1 MKFSVRQKGRALV
14 AVVAAA
20 IIAGGLLT
28 GCSSGLTPKATPTS
42 GGTLQVANTSDAQ
55 PAFLL
60 AGRQGN
66 ALWAANVFQTLTQ
79 YDSTGKPQPLLAKS
93 WKVAGNGL
101 SIDITLRSDVTFSSG
116 RKLTADDVKF
126 SFEKAIDPASG
137 SQVAFIGKQ
146 FTAID
151 VESPTRLKITFAKPL
166 SNLFD
171 FFEQTFILDPQT
183 FSGLA
188 DGSKVVGTGPFEW
201 KSWDPGNKLVLV
213 RNPNYWGTKPYL
225 DEIDV
230 NVITDSTAM
239 INAVR
244 SGRIQYALGL
254 SGTDVTGFQNNP
266 QFRTVRGSGSVY
278 PLGLNVTTAP
288 FDKVEVRQA
297 IQYAIDR
304 SRIAKQVFGGLATP
318 TTQFW
323 DKTAPG
329 YDKKLDSAYAYDPKK
344 AKKMLQDAGA
354 EGAAFTIN
362 VIGLDPNKSTAEIVA
377 NNLTA
382 VGLKPTVNVID
393 TNTFGPKQ
401 IAGDLGAAFM
411 PLHGLNGYGPATLM
425 NTLPSTKVPN
435 PSKFDTPDYDKLHS
449 DLATAT
455 SASATAAA
463 ATALAKY
470 MVQQAFNLPLVNVPG
485 YLIAAS
491 NAHGEKETRRSY
503 VQFGSAYLGA
513 SK

>member
-1 MKFSVRQKGRALV
+1 MKFSVRRRRRALL
-14 AVVAAA
+14 AVGAAAA
-20 IIAGGLLT
+20 IVGGLLA
-28 GCSSGLTPKATPTS
+28 GCSSSSASKPTPTS
-42 GGTLQVANTSDAQ
+42 GGTLQVANNADAQ
-55 PAFLL
+55 PAFIL

-66 ALWAANVFQTLTQ
+66 AMWAANVFQTLTQ
-79 YDSTGKPQPLLAKS
+79 YDSNGKPQPVLAKS
-93 WKVAGNGL
+93 WKVASDGL
-101 SIDITLRSDVTFSSG
+101 SIDITLRSNVTFSTG

-137 SQVAFIGKQ
+137 SQVASIGKQ

-151 VESPTRLKITFAKPL
+151 VESPTQLKITFAKPV

-171 FFEQTFILDPQT
+171 FFEQTFILDSQT

-188 DGSKVVGTGPFEW
+188 DGSKVIGTGPFEW

-239 INAVR
+239 INSIR
-244 SGRIQYALGL
+244 SGRIQYAIGL

-266 QFRTVRGSGSVY
+266 QFRTIKGSGSVY

-297 IQYAIDR
+297 IQFAIDR
-304 SRIAKQVFGGLATP
+304 ARIAKQVFGGLATP

-323 DKTAPG
+323 DTTAPG
-329 YDKKLDSAYAYDPKK
+329 YDKKLDDAYAYNPKK
-344 AKKMLQDAGA
+344 AEKMLQDAGA
-354 EGAAFTIN
+354 EGTAFTIN
-362 VIGLDPNKSTAEIVA
+362 VIGLDPNTSAAEIVA
-377 NNLTA
+377 NNLKA

-411 PLHGLNGYGPATLM
+411 PLHGLNGYGPATLIASV
-425 NTLPSTKVPN
+425 PSIKVPN
-435 PSKFDTPDYDKLHS
+435 SSKFDTPDYDRLRNA
-449 DLATAT
+449 LATASTT
-455 SASATAAA
+455 SATASAT
-463 ATALAKY
+463 TAIAKY
-470 MVQQAFNLPLVNVPG
+470 MVDQAFNLPLVNVPG
-485 YLIAAS
+485 YVVATS
-491 NAHGEKETRRSY
+491 NVTGEKLTRRSY
-503 VQFGSAYLGA
+503 MEFDSAFLGA
-513 SK
+513 K